1 MICYNLYDKTLGN
14 NLMKIKNVKEFD
26 EKYIELLKLID
37 KGEYS
42 LTVAGEADDGFER
55 GISKITFNDGDN
67 YGLLSAFTYCGA
79 DRIDL
84 VFKNDISKKQ
94 IDSVIIQLSD
104 VNDKCD
110 SDNIALWCSNFNPK
124 LVDGLKSKLKFKED
138 VYSAYELSYQ
148 RDKIIKDDIYPL
160 VPVSYSEDILDD
172 ALMLLEDSFKV
183 IALPGTF
190 INNRSKYNAK
200 FSKIKKSR
208 FEAFYIEDTMVG
220 LYFHN
225 DAEIIYLAVSDSC
238 QNKGYGALILKH
250 ALYAIN
256 NDSDR
261 EPYLYVVEYN
271 IRAYNFYIRE
281 GWEITGRC
289 VRLDIIT

>member
-1 MICYNLYDKTLGN
+1 MICYNLYDKTMGD
-14 NLMKIKNVKEFD
+14 NLMIKKNVNKFD
-26 EKYIELLKLID
+26 EKYIELLRLID
-37 KGEYS
+37 CGEYS
-42 LTVAGEADDGFER
+42 LTVAGEDGEGFESL
-55 GISKITFNDGDN
+55 ISRITFEDGDN

-84 VFKNDISKKQ
+84 VFKNDINKKQ

-104 VNDKCD
+104 VIDKCD

-148 RDKIIKDDIYPL
+148 RDKTIREDIYPL

-172 ALMLLEDSFKV
+172 VLMLLEGSFKD
-183 IALPGTF
+183 IAQPGTF
-190 INNRSKYNAK
+190 INNKDNYNSK
-200 FSKIKKSR
+200 FSNIEKSR
-208 FEAFYIEDTMVG
+208 FEAFYIKGKMVG

-250 ALYAIN
+250 TLYAIN